1 MTIAKSKQFTKDLTK
16 LSTLEKKIEKTLS
29 LFEENTNHPSLH
41 NKHIVCKKAD
51 NLYSIRV
58 NDSYRILYFKME
70 SYSLID
76 RCLSHSKY
84 DRLTKNC

>member
-1 MTIAKSKQFTKDLTK
+1 MPLVKSKQFLKDINK
-16 LSTLEKKIEKTLS
+16 LSKLLKKVDKALL
-29 LFEENTNHPSLH
+29 LFENNATHPSLH

-58 NDSYRILYFKME
+58 DDNYRIMYFKE
-70 SYSLID
+70 NGSYVVD
-76 RCLSHSKY
+76 RFLSHSKY